1 MERYTAEKYRSLGLD
16 ELEARRAEILALA
29 DEPDGVDA
37 EAVDA
42 ESRMCA
48 QEIDRRA
55 RAAELRRANVAAIG
69 RGEGTVLER
78 WGRAPEAKA
87 DADEDPTNTEEYR
100 RAFMDNVMRG
110 TAIPAELRS
119 RVEAFYQ
126 TRSNANTLTTD
137 VSAVIPTVIVGRI
150 VEKAE
155 TYGMILPLVTKTS
168 YPAGM
173 SIPTASIKPVAS
185 WVNEGKGS
193 DRQKVT
199 AKTAVTFT
207 HYKLRCEVSIS
218 METSVMTL
226 PVFESHLVE
235 SISRAMVQAKEKAI
249 LTGTGTGQPK
259 GVLAE
264 TPADGQ
270 AIELAK
276 GEALSYELLC
286 ECEAA
291 IPQAYEAGA
300 KWFMSKKSFMSFVG
314 LTDQNG
320 QPVAR
325 VNYGIG
331 GKPERY
337 LLGREVVLTGDY
349 LPNYT
354 DAPSADTTFAFI
366 FDMEDYVLNSNYDMG
381 ISRKQDWD
389 TEDMLTKAVTA
400 CDGKVVDVNS
410 LVTLTA
416 KSA

>member
-29 DEPDGVDA
+29 DEPGDVDA
-37 EAVDA
+37 GAVDA